1 MNRADSA
8 QPRTLDVMLTRRRFL
23 GSLALTA
30 VGIFSYSRWFE
41 PGRVTV
47 THHALGEPGIG
58 RAPVRIVQLTDL
70 HLQRLGA
77 HEQAVA
83 KAVHE
88 LAPHVLVL
96 TGDSID
102 RPERLTTLGAFLDL
116 LPQGVPG
123 FAVLGNW
130 EHWSRVDQAQLRR
143 VYAHRGVHLLINET
157 AEMRLNGRTLLV
169 TGMDDATGGQPNL
182 EQALSDVAS
191 TRNHM
196 VLAHSPVY
204 RDVLMRHS
212 LMSTF
217 SPVCVLSGHT
227 HGGQVNI
234 AGWAPIRPP
243 GSGRYVSGWYRDE
256 APATYVSRGIGTSV
270 LRMRLGAPPEIA
282 SFDWHLVAA

>member
-1 MNRADSA
+1 
-8 QPRTLDVMLTRRRFL
+8 MLTRRRFL

-130 EHWSRVDQAQLRR
+130 EHR
-143 VYAHRGVHLLINET
+143 
-157 AEMRLNGRTLLV
+157 
-169 TGMDDATGGQPNL
+169 QPNL